1 MKKALIVS
9 SIFVVI
15 GFALIIVGFA
25 FADFDMSV
33 LDRTAMVNNTY
44 IVNDPVTNVTIEKT
58 DCNVRIALSE
68 DGACKVVCRERIK
81 MPHQV
86 TVENGTLKVTEND
99 NRMWYDHIG
108 IFWEMPEMTVYLP
121 KAEYD
126 TLRVDCSVGNVV
138 LDDGSL
144 FQNVNLNLDTGDLKL
159 DNMSLKNLT
168 LSGSTGNIRLHSVT
182 VAEKL
187 EITKSTGK
195 TELSNIQCQS
205 LTVKSTT
212 GKHILKNVVASGDV
226 KLEATTG
233 NISLENVD
241 GAALSIQT
249 TTGNVTGTVLS
260 EKVFQAET
268 ETGKVSVPQTKS
280 GGICHI
286 KTTTGKIQL
295 TIAVA

>member
-33 LDRTAMVNNTY
+33 LDCTAMINNTY
-44 IVNDPVTNVTIEKT
+44 IVNDPVVNVDIDKT
-58 DCNVRIALSE
+58 DSDVRIALSE
-68 DGACKVVCRERIK
+68 DGTCKIVCRERMK
-81 MPHQV
+81 VPHKV
-86 TVENGTLKVTEND
+86 TVEDGTLKVVQID
-99 NRMWYDHIG
+99 NRKWYDHIG

-126 TLRVDCSVGNVV
+126 TLHVDCSVGNVM

-159 DNMSLKNLT
+159 DNLNLKNLT
-168 LSGSTGNIRLHSVT
+168 LSGSTGNIRLNSAT
-182 VAEKL
+182 IEEKL

-195 TELSNIQCQS
+195 IELSNIQCQS

-212 GKHILKNVVASGDV
+212 GKHILKNVVTSGDV
-226 KLEATTG
+226 KLETTTG
-233 NISLENVD
+233 NVSLENVD
-241 GAALSIQT
+241 GASISIQT

-260 EKVFQAET
+260 EKIFQAES

-286 KTTTGKIQL
+286 KTTTGRIQI